1 LVPCPAATGRKKAR
15 AWPASS
21 GLRPAVRPERAFLKC
36 VYTSKARR
44 AFLIACRND
53 EDHCMRAAGYMLIPL
68 WCALAACNPNTV
80 PVAQQSSRT
89 TPPNGTPA
97 TPVQQAQVATTTE
110 VAPNNGRNPA
120 LPTLAPMLKRASP
133 GVVNISVEGTV
144 QVQNGGN
151 NPLFSDPFFRR
162 FFNLPTNPKP
172 LTEHVHAVGSGVVYD
187 ASHGYILTNYHVIQ
201 DANKIQV
208 TLNDGRELPATLVAG
223 DEKTDVAVLKV
234 ANGNLTQ
241 LPIGQSKTLQVGD
254 FVVAIGD
261 PFGVG
266 QASTFGIVSALGRNN
281 LGIEGYED
289 FIQTDASI
297 NPGNS
302 GGALL
307 DMNGRLIGINT
318 AILTHSNG
326 NVGVG
331 FAIPIDMA
339 DAVAKQ
345 LIAHGSVSRGE
356 LGVVLQDLTPGLAT
370 AMGLNG
376 VISGAVISDVKAGT
390 AADAAGLKVGDV
402 VTGLDGQPIQT
413 SGQLRMEIGNKPPG
427 TKIALTILRN
437 GATTHIDAMLRQP
450 AAEAK
455 TAQASPATKLPTPE
469 PPTQRLSGLTLSPI
483 PPDNK
488 NYGKVNGLYVAN
500 VDMGSDAEEA
510 GVQQGDIITSVDNK
524 PITSPQ
530 TLTKVV
536 QAENPGRP
544 SLLQVRRGDSSVFVA
559 IG

>member
-1 LVPCPAATGRKKAR
+1 
-15 AWPASS
+15 
-21 GLRPAVRPERAFLKC
+21 
-36 VYTSKARR
+36 
-44 AFLIACRND
+44 
-53 EDHCMRAAGYMLIPL
+53 MRAAGFMLLPL
-68 WCALAACNPNTV
+68 WCALAACNQNAIPATQESSNTTT
-80 PVAQQSSRT
+80 PGTAPAAPAQQ
-89 TPPNGTPA
+89 P
-97 TPVQQAQVATTTE
+97 QVANTAV
-110 VAPNNGRNPA
+110 VAPDSGRNTA

-144 QVQNGGN
+144 QVNNSGGSSN
-151 NPLFSDPFFRR
+151 TLFSDPFFRR

-187 ASHGYILTNYHVIQ
+187 AAHGYILTNYHVIQ

-234 ANGNLTQ
+234 PNANLTQ
-241 LPIGQSKTLQVGD
+241 LPLGQSKTLQVGD

-266 QASTFGIVSALGRNN
+266 QAATFGIVSAMGRNN

-307 DMNGRLIGINT
+307 DMGGRLIGINT

-356 LGVVLQDLTPGLAT
+356 LGVVLQDLTPTLAN
-370 AMGLNG
+370 AMGING
-376 VISGAVISDVKAGT
+376 VISGAVISDVKSGS
-390 AADAAGLKVGDV
+390 AADAAGLKTGDV
-402 VTGLDGQPIQT
+402 VAGLDGQPIQT
-413 SGQLRMEIGNKPPG
+413 SGQLRMEIGTKPPG
-427 TKIALTILRN
+427 TKIALKIVRN
-437 GATTHIDAMLRQP
+437 GENLTVSAVLRQP
-450 AAEAK
+450 AEEVR
-455 TAQASPATKLPTPE
+455 TAQASPASKLPAPE
-469 PPTQRLSGLTLSPI
+469 PPAQRLSGLTLSPI

-488 NYGKVNGLYVAN
+488 NYGKVNGLFVAN
-500 VDMGSDAEEA
+500 VDTGSDADEA

-524 PITSPQ
+524 PINSPQ
-530 TLTKVV
+530 TLAKVV
-536 QAENPGRP
+536 QAENPVKP
-544 SLLQVRRGDSSVFVA
+544 SLLQVRRGDSDVFVA

>member
-1 LVPCPAATGRKKAR
+1 MRATGFK
-15 AWPASS
+15 
-21 GLRPAVRPERAFLKC
+21 
-36 VYTSKARR
+36 
-44 AFLIACRND
+44 I
-53 EDHCMRAAGYMLIPL
+53 IPL
-68 WCALAACNPNTV
+68 WCVLAACNPNAI
-80 PVAQQSSRT
+80 PAAQQTSNS
-89 TPPNGTPA
+89 TPPSTAPA
-97 TPVQQAQVATTTE
+97 AHGPQAQVANTTA
-110 VAPNNGRNPA
+110 VAPNSGRNAA

-144 QVQNGGN
+144 QVDESGKG
-151 NPLFSDPFFRR
+151 NPLFSDPFFKR
-162 FFNLPTNPKP
+162 FFNLPTNPRP

-187 ASHGYILTNYHVIQ
+187 APRGYILTNNHVIQ
-201 DANKIQV
+201 EANKIQV
-208 TLNDGRELPATLVAG
+208 TLSDGRELPATLVAG

-234 ANGNLTQ
+234 PTGNLTQ
-241 LPIGQSKTLQVGD
+241 LPLGQSKSLQVGD

-266 QASTFGIVSALGRNN
+266 QAATFGIVSALGRNN

-307 DMNGRLIGINT
+307 DMDGRLIGINT

-345 LIAHGSVSRGE
+345 LIAHGSVSRGV
-356 LGVVLQDLTPGLAT
+356 LGVVLQDLTPTLAN

-376 VISGAVISDVKAGT
+376 VSSGAVISEVKSGS
-390 AADAAGLKVGDV
+390 AADAAGLKSGDV

-413 SGQLRMEIGNKPPG
+413 SGQLRLEIGAKAPG
-427 TKIALTILRN
+427 AKIALTILRN
-437 GATTHIDAMLRQP
+437 RANMKIDAALRPPP
-450 AAEAK
+450 AQEVR
-455 TAQASPATKLPTPE
+455 TAQTSPATKTAAPQ
-469 PPTQRLSGLTLSPI
+469 PPAERLSGLTLSPI
-483 PPDNK
+483 PADNK

-500 VDMGSDAEEA
+500 VEMGSDADEA
-510 GVQQGDIITSVDNK
+510 GLQQGDIITSVDNQ
-524 PITSPQ
+524 PVASLQ
-530 TLTKVV
+530 ALAKVV
-536 QAENPGRP
+536 QAENPNKP
-544 SLLQVRRGDSSVFVA
+544 SLLRLHRGDSSVFVA

>member
-1 LVPCPAATGRKKAR
+1 
-15 AWPASS
+15 
-21 GLRPAVRPERAFLKC
+21 
-36 VYTSKARR
+36 
-44 AFLIACRND
+44 
-53 EDHCMRAAGYMLIPL
+53 MRAARFMMFPL
-68 WCALAACNPNTV
+68 LCALAACNQNANPATQQTSSNASG
-80 PVAQQSSRT
+80 PVA
-89 TPPNGTPA
+89 PAAPDNGPKVANTPA
-97 TPVQQAQVATTTE
+97 
-110 VAPNNGRNPA
+110 VAPDNGRNQA

-144 QVQNGGN
+144 EVQDQTGG
-151 NPLFSDPFFRR
+151 NPLFKDPFFRR

-172 LTEHVHAVGSGVVYD
+172 MTEHVHAVGSGVVYD
-187 ASHGYILTNYHVIQ
+187 AARGYILTNYHVIQ

-208 TLNDGRELPATLVAG
+208 TLNDGRELPATLIAG

-234 ANGNLTQ
+234 PANNLTQ
-241 LPIGQSKTLQVGD
+241 LPLGRSKALEVGD
-254 FVVAIGD
+254 YVVAIGD

-266 QASTFGIVSALGRNN
+266 QAATFGIVSALGRNN

-307 DMNGRLIGINT
+307 DMSGHLIGINT

-331 FAIPIDMA
+331 FAIPVDMA

-356 LGVVLQDLTPGLAT
+356 LGVVLQDLTPTLAG
-370 AMGLNG
+370 AMGIG
-376 VISGAVISDVKAGT
+376 GTTSGAVISDVKPGS
-390 AADAAGLKVGDV
+390 AAAAAGLKVGDV
-402 VTGLDGQPIQT
+402 VVGLNGEAIQT

-427 TKIALTILRN
+427 TKIAMNILRN
-437 GATTHIDAMLRQP
+437 GATMNVDATLRQP
-450 AAEAK
+450 GGEVR
-455 TAQASPATKLPTPE
+455 TAQALPATKPPVPE
-469 PPTQRLSGLTLSPI
+469 APSQRLSGLTLSPI
-483 PPDNK
+483 PQDNK
-488 NYGKVNGLYVAN
+488 NYGKLNGLYVAN
-500 VDMGSDAEEA
+500 VDQGSDADEA
-510 GVQQGDIITSVDNK
+510 GIQQGDIITSLDQK
-524 PITSPQ
+524 PIGSPQ
-530 TLTKVV
+530 DLAKIV
-536 QAENPGRP
+536 QAETPIRP

>member
-1 LVPCPAATGRKKAR
+1 
-15 AWPASS
+15 
-21 GLRPAVRPERAFLKC
+21 
-36 VYTSKARR
+36 
-44 AFLIACRND
+44 
-53 EDHCMRAAGYMLIPL
+53 MRAAGYLLLPML
-68 WCALAACNPNTV
+68 CALAACNQN
-80 PVAQQSSRT
+80 T
-89 TPPNGTPA
+89 TPAAQDTSLNTAPA
-97 TPVQQAQVATTTE
+97 TPDNSTGAQVANTSS
-110 VAPNNGRNPA
+110 VAPDNGRNPA
-120 LPTLAPMLKRASP
+120 LPTLAPMLKRAEP
-133 GVVNISVEGTV
+133 GVVNISVDGTV
-144 QVQNGGN
+144 EVADTGDNPGSGSGSSSGSSGSSGSS
-151 NPLFSDPFFRR
+151 NPLFRDPFFRR

-172 LTEHVHAVGSGVVYD
+172 QTEHIHAVGSGVIYD
-187 ASHGYILTNYHVIQ
+187 AARGYILTNYHVIS
-201 DANKIQV
+201 DANKIHV
-208 TLNDGRELPATLVAG
+208 TLSDGRELPATLVAG
-223 DEKTDVAVLKV
+223 DQKTDVAVLRV
-234 ANGNLTQ
+234 APNHLTQ
-241 LPIGQSKTLQVGD
+241 LPIGRSKGLQVGD

-266 QASTFGIVSALGRNN
+266 QAATFGIVSALGRTN

-356 LGVVLQDLTPGLAT
+356 LGVVLQDLTPSLAN
-370 AMGLNG
+370 AMGVNG
-376 VISGAVISDVKAGT
+376 VTSGAVISDVKSGT
-390 AADAAGLKVGDV
+390 AAAAAGLQVGDV

-413 SGQLRMEIGNKPPG
+413 SGQLRMQIGAMPPG
-427 TKIALTILRN
+427 SRITMNILR
-437 GATTHIDAMLRQP
+437 GGKPVAVPATLRQP
-450 AAEAK
+450 EGELRMAE
-455 TAQASPATKLPTPE
+455 ASPATKPAVPE
-469 PPTQRLSGLTLSPI
+469 PPAQRLMGLTLSPI

-488 NYGKVNGLYVAN
+488 NYGKVNGLYVAS
-500 VDMGSDAEEA
+500 VDQGSDAEEA
-510 GVQQGDIITSVDNK
+510 GVQPGDIITSVDNK
-524 PITSPQ
+524 PVASPQ
-530 TLTKVV
+530 QLAQAV
-536 QAENPGRP
+536 QAENPNRP

>member
-1 LVPCPAATGRKKAR
+1 MCGLGTG
-15 AWPASS
+15 
-21 GLRPAVRPERAFLKC
+21 PERAVLQR
-36 VYTSKARR
+36 VYTSKVMRI
-44 AFLIACRND
+44 FLIASRAKH
-53 EDHCMRAAGYMLIPL
+53 EGETCMRAARFMLLPL
-68 WCALAACNPNTV
+68 LCALAACNQN
-80 PVAQQSSRT
+80 
-89 TPPNGTPA
+89 PA
-97 TPVQQAQVATTTE
+97 TQQTSSNAPSPAAPAAPDNGPKVANTTA
-110 VAPNNGRNPA
+110 VAPDNGRNQA

-144 QVQNGGN
+144 EVQDQGGS
-151 NPLFSDPFFRR
+151 NPLFKDPFFRR

-172 LTEHVHAVGSGVVYD
+172 MTEHVHAVGSGVVYD
-187 ASHGYILTNYHVIQ
+187 AVRGYILTNYHVIE

-223 DEKTDVAVLKV
+223 DQKTDVAVLKV
-234 ANGNLTQ
+234 PANNLTQ
-241 LPIGQSKTLQVGD
+241 LPLGRSKALEVGD
-254 FVVAIGD
+254 YVVAIGD

-266 QASTFGIVSALGRNN
+266 QAATFGIVSALGRNN

-307 DMNGRLIGINT
+307 DMSGHLIGINT

-331 FAIPIDMA
+331 FAIPVDMA

-356 LGVVLQDLTPGLAT
+356 LGVVLQDLTPPLAG
-370 AMGLNG
+370 AMGING
-376 VISGAVISDVKAGT
+376 TTSGAVISDVKPGS
-390 AADAAGLKVGDV
+390 AAAAAGLKVGDV
-402 VTGLDGQPIQT
+402 VVGLDGAAIQT

-427 TKIALTILRN
+427 TRIAMNILRN
-437 GATTHIDAMLRQP
+437 GAKMNIDTTLRQP
-450 AAEAK
+450 AGEVR
-455 TAQASPATKLPTPE
+455 TAQALPATKPPVPE
-469 PPTQRLSGLTLSPI
+469 APSQRLSGLTLSPI
-483 PPDNK
+483 PQDNK
-488 NYGKVNGLYVAN
+488 NYGKLNGLYVAN
-500 VDMGSDAEEA
+500 VDQGSDADEA
-510 GVQQGDIITSVDNK
+510 GIQQGDIITTLDQK
-524 PITSPQ
+524 PIGSPQ
-530 TLTKVV
+530 DLAKIV
-536 QAENPGRP
+536 QAETPTRP

>member
-1 LVPCPAATGRKKAR
+1 
-15 AWPASS
+15 
-21 GLRPAVRPERAFLKC
+21 
-36 VYTSKARR
+36 
-44 AFLIACRND
+44 
-53 EDHCMRAAGYMLIPL
+53 MRAAGFMLIPL
-68 WCALAACNPNTV
+68 VCALAACNQN
-80 PVAQQSSRT
+80 PVSTAQQTPSNSSA
-89 TPPNGTPA
+89 PA
-97 TPVQQAQVATTTE
+97 PSAPSNQPQVANTTD
-110 VAPNNGRNPA
+110 VAPDNGRNAA

-144 QVQNGGN
+144 QVGQDQLGGG
-151 NPLFSDPFFRR
+151 NPLFKDPFFRR

-172 LTEHVHAVGSGVVYD
+172 MTEHVHAVGSGVVYD

-201 DANKIQV
+201 DANKIQI
-208 TLNDGRELPATLVAG
+208 TFNDGRELTATLVAG

-234 ANGNLTQ
+234 NATNLTQ
-241 LPIGQSKTLQVGD
+241 LPLGGSKNLQVGD
-254 FVVAIGD
+254 YVVAIGD

-266 QASTFGIVSALGRNN
+266 QAATFGIVSALGRNN

-307 DMNGRLIGINT
+307 DMSGHLIGINT

-356 LGVVLQDLTPGLAT
+356 LGVVLQDLTPTLANALGLTGAT
-370 AMGLNG
+370 
-376 VISGAVISDVKAGT
+376 SGAVISDVKAGS

-402 VTGLDGQPIQT
+402 VVGLDNEAIQT
-413 SGQLRMEIGNKPPG
+413 SGQLRMEIGTKPPG
-427 TKIALTILRN
+427 TKIAMTILRN
-437 GATTHIDAMLRQP
+437 GAKMNITATLRQP
-450 AAEAK
+450 ADEAK
-455 TAQASPATKLPTPE
+455 TAQAALPATNPPAPE
-469 PPTQRLSGLTLSPI
+469 APAQRLTGLTLSPI
-483 PPDNK
+483 PQDNK

-500 VDMGSDAEEA
+500 VDMGSDADEA
-510 GVQQGDIITSVDNK
+510 GVQQGDIITSVDHK
-524 PITSPQ
+524 PVASPQ
-530 TLTKVV
+530 DLAKVV
-536 QAENPGRP
+536 QAEPSNKP

>member
-1 LVPCPAATGRKKAR
+1 
-15 AWPASS
+15 
-21 GLRPAVRPERAFLKC
+21 
-36 VYTSKARR
+36 
-44 AFLIACRND
+44 
-53 EDHCMRAAGYMLIPL
+53 MRAAQFMLIPL
-68 WCALAACNPNTV
+68 LCALAACNQNANPA
-80 PVAQQSSRT
+80 AQQTSSDSSNTAPSAPDSGPKVANT
-89 TPPNGTPA
+89 TA
-97 TPVQQAQVATTTE
+97 
-110 VAPNNGRNPA
+110 VAPDNGRNQA

-144 QVQNGGN
+144 QVQDQNSG
-151 NPLFSDPFFRR
+151 NPLFKDPFFRR

-172 LTEHVHAVGSGVVYD
+172 MTEHVHAVGSGVVYD
-187 ASHGYILTNYHVIQ
+187 ASHGFILTNYHVIQ

-234 ANGNLTQ
+234 NANNLTQ
-241 LPIGQSKTLQVGD
+241 LPLGRSKELEVGD
-254 FVVAIGD
+254 YVVAIGD

-266 QASTFGIVSALGRNN
+266 QAATFGIVSALGRNN

-307 DMNGRLIGINT
+307 DMSGHLIGINT

-356 LGVVLQDLTPGLAT
+356 LGVVLQDLTPSLAT
-370 AMGLNG
+370 AMGISGTN
-376 VISGAVISDVKAGT
+376 SGAVISDVKPGS
-390 AADAAGLKVGDV
+390 AADASGLKVGDV
-402 VTGLDGQPIQT
+402 VVGLDGEAIQT

-427 TKIALTILRN
+427 TKIAMNILRN
-437 GATTHIDAMLRQP
+437 GAKVNINATLRQP
-450 AAEAK
+450 AGETR
-455 TAQASPATKLPTPE
+455 TAQALPATKPAVPDA
-469 PPTQRLSGLTLSPI
+469 PSQRLAGLTLSPI
-483 PPDNK
+483 PQDNK
-488 NYGKVNGLYVAN
+488 YYGKVNGLFVAG
-500 VDMGSDAEEA
+500 VDQGSDADEA
-510 GVQQGDIITSVDNK
+510 GVQQGDIITSVDQKPVNSPQDLAKIVQTENANK
-524 PITSPQ
+524 P
-530 TLTKVV
+530 
-536 QAENPGRP
+536 A
-544 SLLQVRRGDSSVFVA
+544 LLQVRRGDSSVFVA

>member
-1 LVPCPAATGRKKAR
+1 MRATGFK
-15 AWPASS
+15 
-21 GLRPAVRPERAFLKC
+21 
-36 VYTSKARR
+36 
-44 AFLIACRND
+44 I
-53 EDHCMRAAGYMLIPL
+53 IPL
-68 WCALAACNPNTV
+68 WSVLAACNPNAI
-80 PVAQQSSRT
+80 PAAQQTSDTLSST
-89 TPPNGTPA
+89 APTSPA
-97 TPVQQAQVATTTE
+97 PEAQVANTTA
-110 VAPNNGRNPA
+110 VAPNSGRNA
-120 LPTLAPMLKRASP
+120 AWPTLAPMLKRASP

-144 QVQNGGN
+144 QVDQSGKG
-151 NPLFSDPFFRR
+151 NPLFSDPFFKR

-172 LTEHVHAVGSGVVYD
+172 LTEHVHAVGSGVIYD
-187 ASHGYILTNYHVIQ
+187 APHGYILTNNHVIQ
-201 DANKIQV
+201 EANKIQV
-208 TLNDGRELPATLVAG
+208 TLSDGRELPATLVAG

-234 ANGNLTQ
+234 PTENLTQ
-241 LPIGQSKTLQVGD
+241 LPLGQSKSLQVGD

-266 QASTFGIVSALGRNN
+266 QAATFGIVSALGRNN

-307 DMNGRLIGINT
+307 DMDGKLIGINT

-345 LIAHGSVSRGE
+345 LIAHGSVSRGV
-356 LGVVLQDLTPGLAT
+356 LGVVLQDLTPKLAN

-376 VISGAVISDVKAGT
+376 GVITGAVISDVKSGS
-390 AADAAGLKVGDV
+390 AADDAGLKPGDV
-402 VTGLDGQPIQT
+402 VTGLDGKPIQT
-413 SGQLRMEIGNKPPG
+413 SGQLRMEMGTKPPG
-427 TKIALTILRN
+427 ARIALTILRN
-437 GATTHIDAMLRQP
+437 RASVKIDAVLRP
-450 AAEAK
+450 PSAEEVK
-455 TAQASPATKLPTPE
+455 TALVSPATKTAAPQ
-469 PPTQRLSGLTLSPI
+469 PPAQRLSGLTLSPI
-483 PPDNK
+483 PADNK
-488 NYGKVNGLYVAN
+488 NFGKLNGLYVAN

-524 PITSPQ
+524 PVASPQ
-530 TLTKVV
+530 ALAKVV
-536 QAENPGRP
+536 QEESPTKP
-544 SLLQVRRGDSSVFVA
+544 SLLRVRRGESVVFVA